1 MSNFTVDPEI
11 TMEEGVSLYETR
23 MQQAMATLNTKGFTI
38 PAPPTCQTQGGM
50 MPYRGELPPDLTTLN
65 DTQLGTYMGLLAEW
79 STYVRAQMAEAQ
91 ANFDEA
97 ISEQALVEAKLRIKY
112 KLDEDGKK
120 RSNPERDD
128 MVGAD
133 RRYVE
138 IKSKVLYWDTIRSYI
153 KAISFG
159 AENKFAAISRRITQ
173 RGQDLERERRTHGV
187 TGGSN
192 IPTGPMFNRSR

>member
-1 MSNFTVDPEI
+1 MSNFNVSTEI
-11 TMEEGVSLYETR
+11 SLEEGVGLYEAR
-23 MQQAMATLNTKGFTI
+23 IQQAMATLNTKGFTMS
-38 PAPPTCQTQGGM
+38 APPTVQTQGGT

-65 DTQLGTYMGLLAEW
+65 DSQLGTYMGLLSEW
-79 STYVRAQMAEAQ
+79 STYVRTQMAEAQ

-97 ISEQALVEAKLRIKY
+97 LAEQVLIEAKLRISY
-112 KLDEDGKK
+112 KMDEDGKK

-138 IKSKVLYWDTIRSYI
+138 AKSKVIYWDTIRNYI
-153 KAISFG
+153 KAIAFG
-159 AENKFAAISRRITQ
+159 AEAKFSAISRRITQ
-173 RGQDLERERRTHGV
+173 RGQDLERERRTHGT

-192 IPTGPMFNRSR
+192 IPTGPMFNRPR